1 MAVTSSEPGALK
13 SPGQPQLAHSD
24 PRKGV
29 LMYWL
34 LFGGLLIGASLFVI
48 PAPTGVNPDGWHVLG
63 LLIPIVVIWATEAI
77 PVGVAS
83 LVFLALVVAF
93 HYVTIDV
100 AFKGF
105 TNHLP
110 WLMLGAF
117 GISAAMERSGLSKR
131 MTYFLLSHLKG
142 FWGLVF
148 AAYAANTCLMAVPSS
163 AARSGILA
171 PVLSAIMTT
180 IGRPTKSNLSRS
192 LTYNFCNATNAFV
205 GDMFLTGGAGNAV
218 MLVLYT
224 TLTGKSLTWIQW
236 LVIMF
241 LPSLIYTFVAVIG
254 SVMFGRPE
262 PELVEKLRNS
272 KAAQEAYQSLG
283 PMTADEWKV
292 LGAFL
297 LAVFLWIIGGTIKL
311 DPGLAAVIVM
321 GLLFLP
327 KIGVLPS
334 KALRELNWDITL
346 LIGTAVGV
354 AGILDQTGM
363 IKVISGALISPL
375 LDPLSHFGL
384 IGIAVG
390 CIIVGLIAHF
400 LLPAPSNLTLAV
412 PLLITWGTSSM
423 HLPTAVVLA
432 FLGIL
437 SVLNDKLV
445 MLAYQMPPYYVYLA
459 MDVTDGPRF
468 NALLIKLYPVLALAL
483 IVCAFVAY
491 GMIMFTGFGA

>member
-1 MAVTSSEPGALK
+1 
-13 SPGQPQLAHSD
+13 
-24 PRKGV
+24 
-29 LMYWL
+29 
-34 LFGGLLIGASLFVI
+34 
-48 PAPTGVNPDGWHVLG
+48 
-63 LLIPIVVIWATEAI
+63 
-77 PVGVAS
+77 
-83 LVFLALVVAF
+83 
-93 HYVTIDV
+93 
-100 AFKGF
+100 
-105 TNHLP
+105 
-110 WLMLGAF
+110 
-117 GISAAMERSGLSKR
+117 
-131 MTYFLLSHLKG
+131 
-142 FWGLVF
+142 
-148 AAYAANTCLMAVPSS
+148 
-163 AARSGILA
+163 
-171 PVLSAIMTT
+171 
-180 IGRPTKSNLSRS
+180 
-192 LTYNFCNATNAFV
+192 
-205 GDMFLTGGAGNAV
+205 
-218 MLVLYT
+218 
-224 TLTGKSLTWIQW
+224 
-236 LVIMF
+236 
-241 LPSLIYTFVAVIG
+241 
-254 SVMFGRPE
+254 
-262 PELVEKLRNS
+262 
-272 KAAQEAYQSLG
+272 
-283 PMTADEWKV
+283 MTADEWKV

-363 IKVISGALISPL
+363 INVISGALISPL